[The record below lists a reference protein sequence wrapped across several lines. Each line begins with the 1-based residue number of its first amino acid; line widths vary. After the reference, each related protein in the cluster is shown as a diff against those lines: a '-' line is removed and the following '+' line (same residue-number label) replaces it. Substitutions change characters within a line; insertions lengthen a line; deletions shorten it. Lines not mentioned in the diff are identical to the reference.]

1 MALTRF
7 PSEFEALLTAR
18 GRRLLTRKAAPG
30 VGALSRERFFS
41 SAALIKPEWARAG
54 AAILASAFGDLLI
67 ENTLALPPATEALL
81 PNHDRLPKVGRMQ
94 SVPSSRGAM
103 ENSVQF
109 QRGVACG
116 VVDMLRSPGF
126 FAFVEALAGRSVE
139 GPNTLQA
146 FCYRPGDYAGP
157 HTDHHPEEERIL
169 AGYIDVHLTFCTPG
183 VSEQLIVYER
193 DGHLTEQRS
202 LARSGVVSAYR
213 LPFWHYTTPLQ
224 ASRSSARR
232 WLVLTT
238 FLDAV
243 SPPAATAA
251 GESTPGT

>member
-7 PSEFEALLTAR
+7 PSEFEAVLTPR
-18 GRRLLTRKAAPG
+18 GRRLLAGKDAPG
-30 VGALSRERFFS
+30 VGVLGRERFFS

-54 AAILASAFGDLLI
+54 AAILAAAFGDLLV
-67 ENTLALPPATEALL
+67 ENTRALPPATDAPL
-81 PNHDRLPKVGRMQ
+81 PNDDRLPKVGRMQ
-94 SVPSSRGAM
+94 SVPGSRGAM
-103 ENSVQF
+103 ENTVQF

-116 VVDMLRSPGF
+116 IVGMLRSPGF

-146 FCYRPGDYAGP
+146 FCYRAGDYAGP
-157 HTDHHPEEERIL
+157 HTDHHPEEERML
-169 AGYIDVHLTFCTPG
+169 GGYLDVHLTFCTPG

-193 DGHLTEQRS
+193 DGHLTEQSS
-202 LARSGVVSAYR
+202 LAPSGLVTAYR

-224 ASRSSARR
+224 VTRPRAAR

-238 FLDAV
+238 FVDAV
-243 SPPAATAA
+243 SPSQATAA
-251 GESTPGT
+251 GQSTPGT